1 MSTHTIS
8 IEDRVE
14 IPFDLRTLDD
24 FRAWTHSESFP
35 EDGRIDYIDGRIEV
49 DMSPENAF
57 THGTPKMAIAEV
69 LNPIA
74 SENDYGWLF
83 CDCTRIVSKEAK
95 LSAEPDLVFITEA
108 SLTDGRVKPV
118 PGKTGSNEND
128 DNIVEFEG
136 GPDLIV
142 EIVSNSSVK
151 KDTLR
156 LPKAY
161 FAAGVREFWLVDV
174 RRGQMH
180 FTIHT
185 RGKSEFVPQVADADG
200 MQASAVLNA
209 SFLLT
214 RRQTPSG
221 RWRYRLAV
229 Q

>member
-8 IEDRVE
+8 FEDRIE
-14 IPFDLRTLDD
+14 IPLDLRTLDE
-24 FRAWTHSESFP
+24 FRAWTHSDDFP
-35 EDGRIDYIDGRIEV
+35 EQGRIDYIDGRIEV

-57 THGTPKMAIAEV
+57 AHGTPKVAIAHV
-69 LNPIA
+69 LHPFA
-74 SENDYGWLF
+74 EDDDFGWLF
-83 CDCTRIVSKEAK
+83 TDCTRIVSPEAN

-108 SLTDGRVKPV
+108 SLTEGRVKPV
-118 PGKTGSNEND
+118 PGKSGSNVND

-151 KDTLR
+151 KDTVR

-161 FAAGVREFWLVDV
+161 FAAGVREYWLVDV
-174 RRGQMH
+174 RRGQML

-185 RGKSEFVPQVADADG
+185 RSKTKFVPQVADADG
-200 MQASAVLNA
+200 FQASSVLNS

>member
-8 IEDRVE
+8 FEDRIE
-14 IPFDLRTLDD
+14 IPLDLRTLDE
-24 FRAWTHSESFP
+24 FRAWTHSDDFP
-35 EDGRIDYIDGRIEV
+35 EQGRIDYIDGRIEV

-57 THGTPKMAIAEV
+57 AHGTPKVAITEV
-69 LNPIA
+69 LNPFA
-74 SENDYGWLF
+74 TENDFGWLF
-83 CDCTRIVSKEAK
+83 SDRTRIVSLEAN

-108 SLTDGRVKPV
+108 SLADGRVKPI
-118 PGKTGSNEND
+118 PGKSGSNEND

-151 KDTLR
+151 KDTVR

-161 FAAGVREFWLVDV
+161 FAAGVREYWLVDV
-174 RRGQMH
+174 RRGQML

-185 RGKSEFVPQVADADG
+185 RSKTKFVPQVADADG
-200 MQASAVLNA
+200 LQASSVLNA
-209 SFLLT
+209 RFLLT
-214 RRQTPSG
+214 RRKSPSG

>member
-8 IEDRVE
+8 FEDRVE
-14 IPFDLRTLDD
+14 IPLDLRTLDE
-24 FRAWTHSESFP
+24 FRAWTHSAEFP
-35 EDGRIDYIDGRIEV
+35 EQGRIDYIDGRIEV

-57 THGTPKMAIAEV
+57 AHGTPKVAITHV
-69 LNPIA
+69 LLPFA
-74 SENDYGWLF
+74 DENDFGWLF
-83 CDCTRIVSKEAK
+83 SDRTRIVSPEAN

-108 SLTDGRVKPV
+108 ALTEGRVKPI
-118 PGKTGSNEND
+118 PGASGSNEND

-151 KDTLR
+151 KDTVR

-161 FAAGVREFWLVDV
+161 FAAGVREYWLVDV
-174 RRGQMH
+174 RRGQML

-185 RGKSEFVPQVADADG
+185 RSKAKFVPQVADADG
-200 MQASAVLNA
+200 FQASPVLN
-209 SFLLT
+209 SRFLLT
-214 RRQTPSG
+214 RRQTPAG